1 MNDQPLRLDAQQPM
15 NDEAERAV
23 LGACLIDSGA
33 SRRLPG
39 LTPAHFWDKRHAE
52 IWTAIRA
59 AEAEGQVD
67 YVTVSRRLNGLQ
79 AYTVGLANST
89 PNAYHASEYADL
101 VIGAARC
108 RAWLQDASSLAKAA
122 YAGDEAQALGAI
134 EAARQRMQ
142 DVGREQ
148 TEQAATVAGRL
159 WDVLNDPDGM
169 ARLAQPTGI
178 AALDDALGGGPEAGT
193 QTILMARPSVGKTA
207 LLVQISDLTS
217 AAGRRVIVLTKEHTA
232 DSWMR
237 RMAFRRARAN
247 WLRYKQGKLDREKQV
262 EVFTHLQTLGARSTL
277 AFEGGAQTSIQA
289 MDACRRVADRWGGLD
304 FILADHLR
312 LFADRDDREVR
323 RLGKISANL
332 REIARELGA
341 RNITAAQLSRT
352 VESQADK
359 RPDLKDLRD
368 SGEIEENA
376 DNVIAL
382 YRKAYY
388 QNGEATSDEAEL
400 WIRKARDG
408 ERDAK
413 VVLVFLKEWMSF
425 EPKAW
430 LDTIT
435 EVPHVREYVN

>member
-1 MNDQPLRLDAQQPM
+1 MEIRLQRWLKIFVKINHCNAKHY
-15 NDEAERAV
+15 
-23 LGACLIDSGA
+23 I
-33 SRRLPG
+33 G
-39 LTPAHFWDKRHAE
+39 LTFTHFVKVNMKINKTLTMLLMVSLMAAVSLAHEETSTQEIPAGTLPTSIFYSLDIMGEKLSLASTSDPETKLNKIFDYADERTAE
-52 IWTAIRA
+52 I
-59 AEAEGQVD
+59 
-67 YVTVSRRLNGLQ
+67 
-79 AYTVGLANST
+79 
-89 PNAYHASEYADL
+89 
-101 VIGAARC
+101 
-108 RAWLQDASSLAKAA
+108 
-122 YAGDEAQALGAI
+122 
-134 EAARQRMQ
+134 
-142 DVGREQ
+142 RE
-148 TEQAATVAGRL
+148 
-159 WDVLNDPDGM
+159 
-169 ARLAQPTGI
+169 
-178 AALDDALGGGPEAGT
+178 
-193 QTILMARPSVGKTA
+193 
-207 LLVQISDLTS
+207 LL
-217 AAGRRVIVLTKEHTA
+217 
-232 DSWMR
+232 
-237 RMAFRRARAN
+237 
-247 WLRYKQGKLDREKQV
+247 KQGKLDREKQV